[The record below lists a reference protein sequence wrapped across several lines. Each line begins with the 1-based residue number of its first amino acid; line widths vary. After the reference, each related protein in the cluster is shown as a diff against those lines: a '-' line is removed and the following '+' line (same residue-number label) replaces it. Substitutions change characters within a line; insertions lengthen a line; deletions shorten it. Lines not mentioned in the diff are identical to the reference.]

1 MEGFELSIV
10 INRPIEEVFGF
21 LTNLENDLKWR
32 SEWVDASNTSRG
44 SLGVGATFRSWL
56 KDPNGVQGYR
66 IRAEPECGVENR
78 VRTSPND
85 ILEKI

>member
-21 LTNLENDLKWR
+21 LTNLENDLKRIPWR
-32 SEWVDASNTSRG
+32 RCHISFGWRV
-44 SLGVGATFRSWL
+44 SWL